1 MTDNKLKSYLKER
14 LDNYER
20 SVDDALWFSSIK
32 EMDKRKRRKRVLLY
46 AVGIAAAI
54 AIFALLFPPL
64 LREHEKDTIKLA
76 LQEEIFTKEPNTDNF
91 QIRDK
96 IETERQPENILNLQ
110 TVVSPHKKD
119 AIVDTQTTIDTQKA
133 VEEPE
138 DYKAPEPE
146 SNKEIIIEIPILQ
159 ETKRDTVPGA
169 GPDNNN
175 PESDKNNLYR
185 TQPVKRQDKQK
196 RGLSL
201 LLAANE
207 IGSISLPEKGKDYVS
222 SLPNGWE
229 HAAIIGNREEIVYDF
244 PISFGIKIRKEVASH
259 FAIESG
265 LTYTYLHAYT
275 NKERK
280 DIKLHYIGV
289 PLKGVYTISDSRR
302 LSFYASMGGMV
313 EKQVYG
319 VLDQPTGEIALKN
332 SNLQWSL
339 SASTGVNYKLGN
351 LVGLFAEPGVSY
363 FFDDGSNI
371 PTIRKD
377 NPLNFNFQ
385 IGLSFN
391 IK

>member
-1 MTDNKLKSYLKER
+1 MSDNKLKSYLKER

-32 EMDKRKRRKRVLLY
+32 EIDKRKRRRRARLY
-46 AVGIAAAI
+46 AVGIGAAMT
-54 AIFALLFPPL
+54 IFALLFLPL

-76 LQEEIFTKEPNTDNF
+76 LHEETFAKKPNTDNS

-110 TVVSPHKKD
+110 TVASPHKKD
-119 AIVDTQTTIDTQKA
+119 AIVDAQTTIDTQKA

-138 DYKAPEPE
+138 DYKATEPE
-146 SNKEIIIEIPILQ
+146 SNKEVITEKEIPISHD
-159 ETKRDTVPGA
+159 TKRDTVTSA
-169 GPDNNN
+169 GPDNSN

-207 IGSISLPEKGKDYVS
+207 IGSISLPEKREASYS
-222 SLPNGWE
+222 AGWE

-244 PISFGIKIRKEVASH
+244 PVSFGIKIRKGVASR

-265 LTYTYLHAYT
+265 LTYTYLHTYT

-289 PLKGVYTISDSRR
+289 PLKGVYTISDSRSF
-302 LSFYASMGGMV
+302 SFYGSIGGMV

-319 VLDQPTGEIALKN
+319 VSKQPTGEIALKN

-339 SASTGVNYKLGN
+339 SASTGVNYRLGN

-363 FFDDGSNI
+363 FFNDGSNI

-377 NPLNFNFQ
+377 NPLNFSFQ